1 MVASEM
7 QRSEASH
14 QTEHVDSSPVI
25 IESFCNLMQKNR
37 ARGFLQLPAE
47 LRNRIYDLAVNL
59 DRPFRLVYWN
69 SDDPLWSRTRD
80 RLSYW
85 KRGLEAV
92 RSKTGGRLAL
102 AYTCSQIR
110 MEFRTLLKIQI
121 QWNSVAPFLRLM
133 HSKHCL
139 PPKSLA
145 IYLNSLGVIQPARKT
160 GRGSGTYSQGTECL
174 MEEPK
179 YH

>member
-174 MEEPK
+174 IEEPK